1 MKTSEEEML
10 QTPGVR
16 MPSPNMCTFLISS
29 MKHICIQ
36 TFARDCFR
44 ISTLPI
50 LWKLSI
56 KLGTKFVSRKYCWL
70 ALTPS
75 TFRNPSV
82 SSTSKIVS
90 TLCRNCGKGCFATW
104 QIEMPQLI
112 YHLLFTPTNT
122 REAIS
127 LSVKTITYPNLF
139 LLLRDLG
146 NLKIHG
152 NPNPRS
158 WQFEN
163 T

>member
-1 MKTSEEEML
+1 ML

-56 KLGTKFVSRKYCWL
+56 KLGTKFVSRKYCWH
-70 ALTPS
+70 ALTLS

-104 QIEMPQLI
+104 QNASTDLSSFIHPNQHQRSNFSI
-112 YHLLFTPTNT
+112 CQNHHISKFIFT
-122 REAIS
+122 
-127 LSVKTITYPNLF
+127 
-139 LLLRDLG
+139 
-146 NLKIHG
+146 LK
-152 NPNPRS
+152 RS

-163 T
+163 TWKPESEILAI

>member
-56 KLGTKFVSRKYCWL
+56 KLGTKFVSRKYCWH

-75 TFRNPSV
+75 TFRNPPV

-90 TLCRNCGKGCFATW
+90 ELCRKCGTCCFATW

-112 YHLLFTPTNT
+112 HLLFTPTNT
-122 REAIS
+122 RREAIS
-127 LSVKTITYPNLF
+127 LSVKTISYPNLF
-139 LLLRDLG
+139 LLLA
-146 NLKIHG
+146 I
-152 NPNPRS
+152 
-158 WQFEN
+158 
-163 T
+163 